1 MKTAFRF
8 DGIDL
13 ARGLAIVGMVFAH
26 LGPAG
31 FDGGVVA
38 DYTTTAFAGYPSA
51 LFAVLAGVSL
61 GLFTERG
68 SADPVR
74 TRLATLVRGVIL
86 LVAGTLLSMV
96 QSMIAIVLTTIA
108 AIYLLLFWL
117 PRCKTWVVAV
127 IIAVL
132 AAVSSVGFVLV
143 ELVPFGFELF
153 MPPYPILAWLTYG
166 AVGVLVHRFLVGDSK
181 AQAIA
186 VVPALLLA
194 AVGFVIRVN
203 NAAVLPDEPLADA
216 KAPQIDS
223 DPSVQSLLMHSFE
236 PHTGM
241 FGDLLASIT
250 FAIAVICLCCL
261 LCQVRWVNIL
271 AYPLRAVGAMA
282 LTTYVAHVFIA
293 GWFMFGGFPLD
304 VGKAYHIG
312 GNPMPYSRL
321 EPAHGSVHESTE
333 SESAAE
339 TDKLD
344 KTDKTDKPA
353 KPDEPV
359 EPDPSFQRYQKIIQ
373 EADTWQEYDELT
385 ADFWDDKSKGWVL
398 GDDEF
403 DPDELDGKI
412 TGQDNN
418 WATAAWNAVGLIA
431 FASLWKLRFRRG
443 PLEWVVAK
451 LIAKAIAD
459 KKPVA
464 LQKDATMQ

>member
-1 MKTAFRF
+1 MKAAFRF

-26 LGPAG
+26 LGPTG

-38 DYTTTAFAGYPSA
+38 DYTSTAFAGYPSA

-61 GLFTERG
+61 GLFHERG
-68 SADPVR
+68 ADDPVR

-86 LVAGTLLSMV
+86 LVAGTLMSMV
-96 QSMIAIVLTTIA
+96 QSTIAIVLSTIA
-108 AIYLLLFWL
+108 VIYLLLFWL
-117 PRCKTWVVAV
+117 PRCKTWVIAV

-143 ELVPFGFELF
+143 DLVPFGFELF
-153 MPPYPILAWLTYG
+153 MPPYPVLAWLTYG
-166 AVGVLVHRFLVGDSK
+166 AVGVLVHRFLVGNTK

-203 NAAVLPDEPLADA
+203 NAAVFPYDPLADDSE
-216 KAPQIDS
+216 PQFDKE
-223 DPSVQSLLMHSFE
+223 PLVQLLLTQSFE

-250 FAIAVICLCCL
+250 CAIAVICLCCL
-261 LCQVRWVNIL
+261 LCQVRWANIL

-293 GWFMFGGFPLD
+293 GFFMLGGIPLD
-304 VGKAYHIG
+304 AGETFDISGTGPVQ
-312 GNPMPYSRL
+312 YSRL
-321 EPAHGSVHESTE
+321 EPAEGSVHESTE

-339 TDKLD
+339 TDKP
-344 KTDKTDKPA
+344 DKPD
-353 KPDEPV
+353 K
-359 EPDPSFQRYQKIIQ
+359 PDPSFQRYQEIIQ

-385 ADFWDDKSKGWVL
+385 AEFWDGKSNGWVL

-403 DPDELDGKI
+403 DPDELDVKDA
-412 TGQDNN
+412 GQINN
-418 WATAAWNAVGLIA
+418 WATAAWNALGLIV
-431 FASLWKLRFRRG
+431 FAAVWKVFFRRG
-443 PLEWVVAK
+443 PLEWVVAR
-451 LIAKAIAD
+451 LINKAVLR
-459 KKPVA
+459 KEVG
-464 LQKDATMQ
+464 MQ

>member
-1 MKTAFRF
+1 MKAAFRF

-26 LGPAG
+26 LGPTG
-31 FDGGVVA
+31 FDGGVIA

-61 GLFTERG
+61 GLFHERG
-68 SADPVR
+68 ADDPVR

-86 LVAGTLLSMV
+86 LVAGTLMSMV
-96 QSMIAIVLTTIA
+96 QSTIAIVLSTIA
-108 AIYLLLFWL
+108 VIYLLLFWL
-117 PRCKTWVVAV
+117 PRCKTWVIAV

-143 ELVPFGFELF
+143 DLVPFGFELF
-153 MPPYPILAWLTYG
+153 MPPYPVLAWLTYG
-166 AVGVLVHRFLVGDSK
+166 AVGVLVHRFLVGNTK

-203 NAAVLPDEPLADA
+203 NAAVFPYDPLADYTE
-216 KAPQIDS
+216 PQFDKE
-223 DPSVQSLLMHSFE
+223 PLVQLLLTQSFE

-250 FAIAVICLCCL
+250 CAIAVICLCCL
-261 LCQVRWVNIL
+261 LCQVRWANIL

-293 GWFMFGGFPLD
+293 GFFMLGGIPLD
-304 VGKAYHIG
+304 VGKTYTMG
-312 GNPMPYSRL
+312 GTGPTQYSRL
-321 EPAHGSVHESTE
+321 EPAEGSVHESTE

-339 TDKLD
+339 TDK
-344 KTDKTDKPA
+344 
-353 KPDEPV
+353 PDEPAL
-359 EPDPSFQRYQKIIQ
+359 PDPSFQRYQEIIQ

-385 ADFWDDKSKGWVL
+385 AEFWDDKSKGWIL

-403 DPDELDGKI
+403 DPGELDAKSAGHRN
-412 TGQDNN
+412 D
-418 WATAAWNAVGLIA
+418 WATAAWNALGLIVFAAVWKA
-431 FASLWKLRFRRG
+431 FFRRG

-451 LIAKAIAD
+451 LINRAVLRKE
-459 KKPVA
+459 PS
-464 LQKDATMQ
+464 MQ

>member
-1 MKTAFRF
+1 MKAAFRF

-26 LGPAG
+26 LGPTG

-38 DYTTTAFAGYPSA
+38 DYTSTAFAGYPSA

-61 GLFTERG
+61 GLFHERG
-68 SADPVR
+68 ADDPVR

-86 LVAGTLLSMV
+86 LVAGTLMSMV
-96 QSMIAIVLTTIA
+96 QSTIAIVLSTIA
-108 AIYLLLFWL
+108 VIYLLLFWL
-117 PRCKTWVVAV
+117 PRCKTWVIAV

-143 ELVPFGFELF
+143 DLVPFGFELF
-153 MPPYPILAWLTYG
+153 MPPYPVLAWLTYG
-166 AVGVLVHRFLVGDSK
+166 AVGVLVHRFLVGNTK

-203 NAAVLPDEPLADA
+203 NAAVFPYDPLADYTE
-216 KAPQIDS
+216 PQFDKE
-223 DPSVQSLLMHSFE
+223 PLVQLLLTQSFE

-250 FAIAVICLCCL
+250 CAIAVICLCCL
-261 LCQVRWVNIL
+261 LCQVRWANIL

-293 GWFMFGGFPLD
+293 GFFMLGGIPLD
-304 VGKAYHIG
+304 AGETFDISGTGPVQ
-312 GNPMPYSRL
+312 YSRV
-321 EPAHGSVHESTE
+321 EPAEGSVHESTE

-339 TDKLD
+339 TDK
-344 KTDKTDKPA
+344 
-353 KPDEPV
+353 
-359 EPDPSFQRYQKIIQ
+359 PDPSFQRYQEIIQ

-385 ADFWDDKSKGWVL
+385 AEFWDGKSNGWVL

-403 DPDELDGKI
+403 DPDELDVKDA
-412 TGQDNN
+412 GQINN
-418 WATAAWNAVGLIA
+418 WATAAWNALGLIV
-431 FASLWKLRFRRG
+431 FAAVWKVFFRRG
-443 PLEWVVAK
+443 PLEWVVAR
-451 LIAKAIAD
+451 LINKAVLR
-459 KKPVA
+459 KEVS
-464 LQKDATMQ
+464 MQ

>member
-1 MKTAFRF
+1 MKAAFRF

-26 LGPAG
+26 LGPTG

-38 DYTTTAFAGYPSA
+38 DYTSTAFAGYPSA

-61 GLFTERG
+61 GLFHERG
-68 SADPVR
+68 ADDPVR

-86 LVAGTLLSMV
+86 LVAGTLMSMV
-96 QSMIAIVLTTIA
+96 QSTIAIVLSTIA
-108 AIYLLLFWL
+108 VIYLLLFWL
-117 PRCKTWVVAV
+117 PRCKTWVISVV
-127 IIAVL
+127 IAVL

-143 ELVPFGFELF
+143 DLVPFGFELF
-153 MPPYPILAWLTYG
+153 MPPYPVLAWLTYG
-166 AVGVLVHRFLVGDSK
+166 AVGVLVHRFLVGNTK

-203 NAAVLPDEPLADA
+203 NAAVFPYDPLADYTE
-216 KAPQIDS
+216 PQFDKE
-223 DPSVQSLLMHSFE
+223 PLVQLLLTQSFE
-236 PHTGM
+236 PHTGL

-250 FAIAVICLCCL
+250 CAIAVICLCCL
-261 LCQVRWVNIL
+261 LCQVRWANIL

-293 GWFMFGGFPLD
+293 GFFMLGGIPLD
-304 VGKAYHIG
+304 AGETFDISGTGPVQ
-312 GNPMPYSRL
+312 YSRV
-321 EPAHGSVHESTE
+321 EPAEGSVHESTE
-333 SESAAE
+333 SESVAE
-339 TDKLD
+339 TD
-344 KTDKTDKPA
+344 

-385 ADFWDDKSKGWVL
+385 AEFWDGKSKGWVL

-403 DPDELDGKI
+403 DPDELDVKDA
-412 TGQDNN
+412 GQINN
-418 WATAAWNAVGLIA
+418 WATAAWNALGLIVFAAVWKA
-431 FASLWKLRFRRG
+431 FFRRG
-443 PLEWVVAK
+443 PLEWVVAR
-451 LIAKAIAD
+451 LINKAVLRKEAS
-459 KKPVA
+459 
-464 LQKDATMQ
+464 MQ

>member
-1 MKTAFRF
+1 MKAAFRF

-26 LGPAG
+26 LGPTG

-61 GLFTERG
+61 GLFHERG
-68 SADPVR
+68 ADDPVR

-86 LVAGTLLSMV
+86 LVAGTLMSMV
-96 QSMIAIVLTTIA
+96 QSTIAIVLSTIA
-108 AIYLLLFWL
+108 VIYLLLFWL
-117 PRCKTWVVAV
+117 PRCKTWVIAV

-186 VVPALLLA
+186 LVSAVVLA

-261 LCQVRWVNIL
+261 LCQVRWANIL

-293 GWFMFGGFPLD
+293 GFFMLGGIPLD
-304 VGKAYHIG
+304 AGETFDISGTGPVQ
-312 GNPMPYSRL
+312 YSRV
-321 EPAHGSVHESTE
+321 EPAEGSVHESTE

-339 TDKLD
+339 TD
-344 KTDKTDKPA
+344 

-412 TGQDNN
+412 AGQTNN
-418 WATAAWNAVGLIA
+418 WAIAGWNAVGLIA

-451 LIAKAIAD
+451 LIAKATAD

-464 LQKDATMQ
+464 LQKNATMQ

>member
-1 MKTAFRF
+1 MKAAFRF

-26 LGPAG
+26 LGPTG

-38 DYTTTAFAGYPSA
+38 DYTSTAFAGYPSA

-61 GLFTERG
+61 GLFHERG
-68 SADPVR
+68 ADDPVR

-86 LVAGTLLSMV
+86 LVAGTLMSMV
-96 QSMIAIVLTTIA
+96 QSTIAIVLSTIA
-108 AIYLLLFWL
+108 VIYLLLFWL
-117 PRCKTWVVAV
+117 PRCKTWVIAV

-143 ELVPFGFELF
+143 DLVPFGFELF
-153 MPPYPILAWLTYG
+153 MPPYPVLAWLTYG
-166 AVGVLVHRFLVGDSK
+166 AVGVLVHRFLVGNTK

-203 NAAVLPDEPLADA
+203 NAAVFPYDPLADYTE
-216 KAPQIDS
+216 PQFDKE
-223 DPSVQSLLMHSFE
+223 PLVQLLLTQSFE
-236 PHTGM
+236 SHTGM

-250 FAIAVICLCCL
+250 CAIAVICLCCL
-261 LCQVRWVNIL
+261 FCQVRWANIL

-293 GWFMFGGFPLD
+293 GFFMLGGIPLD
-304 VGKAYHIG
+304 AGETFDISGTGPVQ
-312 GNPMPYSRL
+312 YSRV
-321 EPAHGSVHESTE
+321 EPAEGSVHESTE

-339 TDKLD
+339 TDKPE
-344 KTDKTDKPA
+344 K
-353 KPDEPV
+353 PV

-385 ADFWDDKSKGWVL
+385 AEFWDGKTKGWVL

-403 DPDELDGKI
+403 DPDELDVKDA
-412 TGQDNN
+412 GQINN
-418 WATAAWNAVGLIA
+418 WATAAWNALGLIV
-431 FASLWKLRFRRG
+431 FAAVWKVFFRRG
-443 PLEWVVAK
+443 PLEWVVAQ
-451 LIAKAIAD
+451 LINKAVLR
-459 KKPVA
+459 KEVG
-464 LQKDATMQ
+464 MQ

>member
-1 MKTAFRF
+1 MKAAFRF

-26 LGPAG
+26 LGPTG

-38 DYTTTAFAGYPSA
+38 DYTSTAFAGYPSA

-61 GLFTERG
+61 GLFHERG
-68 SADPVR
+68 ADDPVR

-86 LVAGTLLSMV
+86 LVAGTLMSMV
-96 QSMIAIVLTTIA
+96 QSTIAIVLSTIA
-108 AIYLLLFWL
+108 VIYLLLFWL
-117 PRCKTWVVAV
+117 PRCKTWVIAV

-143 ELVPFGFELF
+143 DLVPFGFELF
-153 MPPYPILAWLTYG
+153 MPPYPVLAWLTYG
-166 AVGVLVHRFLVGDSK
+166 AVGVLVHRFLVGNTK
-181 AQAIA
+181 AQVIA
-186 VVPALLLA
+186 LVPAVLLA

-203 NAAVLPDEPLADA
+203 NAAVFPYDPLADYTE
-216 KAPQIDS
+216 PQFDKE
-223 DPSVQSLLMHSFE
+223 PLVQLLLTQSFE

-250 FAIAVICLCCL
+250 CAIAVICLCCL
-261 LCQVRWVNIL
+261 FCQVRWANIL

-293 GWFMFGGFPLD
+293 GFFMLGGIPLD
-304 VGKAYHIG
+304 AGETFDISGTGPVQ
-312 GNPMPYSRL
+312 YSRV
-321 EPAHGSVHESTE
+321 EPAEGSVHESTE

-339 TDKLD
+339 AD
-344 KTDKTDKPA
+344 

-385 ADFWDDKSKGWVL
+385 AEFWDGKSNGWVL

-403 DPDELDGKI
+403 DPDELDVKDA
-412 TGQDNN
+412 GQIHN
-418 WATAAWNAVGLIA
+418 WATAAWNALGLIVFAAVWKA
-431 FASLWKLRFRRG
+431 FFRRG
-443 PLEWVVAK
+443 PLEWVVAR
-451 LIAKAIAD
+451 LINKAVLR
-459 KKPVA
+459 KEVS
-464 LQKDATMQ
+464 MQ

>member
-1 MKTAFRF
+1 MKAAFRF

-26 LGPAG
+26 LGPTG

-38 DYTTTAFAGYPSA
+38 DYTSTAFAGYPSA

-61 GLFTERG
+61 GLFHERG
-68 SADPVR
+68 ADDPVR

-86 LVAGTLLSMV
+86 LVAGTLMSMV
-96 QSMIAIVLTTIA
+96 QSTIAIVLSTIA
-108 AIYLLLFWL
+108 VIYLLLFWL
-117 PRCKTWVVAV
+117 PRCKTWVIAV

-143 ELVPFGFELF
+143 DLVPFGFELF
-153 MPPYPILAWLTYG
+153 MPPYPVLAWLTYG
-166 AVGVLVHRFLVGDSK
+166 AVGVLVHRFLVGNTK

-203 NAAVLPDEPLADA
+203 NAAVFPYDPLADDSE
-216 KAPQIDS
+216 PQFDKE
-223 DPSVQSLLMHSFE
+223 PLVQLLLTQSFE

-250 FAIAVICLCCL
+250 CAIAVICLCCL
-261 LCQVRWVNIL
+261 LCQVRWANIL

-293 GWFMFGGFPLD
+293 GFFMLGGIPLD
-304 VGKAYHIG
+304 AGETFDISGTGPVQ
-312 GNPMPYSRL
+312 YSRL
-321 EPAHGSVHESTE
+321 EPAEGSVHESTE

-339 TDKLD
+339 TDKP
-344 KTDKTDKPA
+344 DKPD
-353 KPDEPV
+353 K
-359 EPDPSFQRYQKIIQ
+359 PDPSFQRYQEIIQ

-385 ADFWDDKSKGWVL
+385 AEFWDGKSNGWVL

-403 DPDELDGKI
+403 DPDELDVKDA
-412 TGQDNN
+412 GQINN
-418 WATAAWNAVGLIA
+418 WATAAWNALGLIV
-431 FASLWKLRFRRG
+431 FAAVWKVFFRRG
-443 PLEWVVAK
+443 PLEWVVAR
-451 LIAKAIAD
+451 LINKAVLR
-459 KKPVA
+459 KEVS
-464 LQKDATMQ
+464 MQ

>member
-1 MKTAFRF
+1 MKAAFRF

-26 LGPAG
+26 LGPTG

-38 DYTTTAFAGYPSA
+38 DYTSTAFAGYPSA

-61 GLFTERG
+61 GLFHERG
-68 SADPVR
+68 ADDPVR

-86 LVAGTLLSMV
+86 LVAGTLMSMV
-96 QSMIAIVLTTIA
+96 QSTIAIVLSTIA
-108 AIYLLLFWL
+108 VIYLLLFWL
-117 PRCKTWVVAV
+117 PRCKTWVISVV
-127 IIAVL
+127 IAVL
-132 AAVSSVGFVLV
+132 ATVSSVGFVLV
-143 ELVPFGFELF
+143 DLVPFGFELF
-153 MPPYPILAWLTYG
+153 MPPYPVLAWLTYG
-166 AVGVLVHRFLVGDSK
+166 AVGVLVHRFLVGNTK

-203 NAAVLPDEPLADA
+203 NAAVFPYDPLADYTE
-216 KAPQIDS
+216 PQFDKE
-223 DPSVQSLLMHSFE
+223 PLVQLLLTQSFE
-236 PHTGM
+236 PHTGL

-250 FAIAVICLCCL
+250 CAIAVICLCCL
-261 LCQVRWVNIL
+261 LCQVRWANIL

-293 GWFMFGGFPLD
+293 GFFMLGGIPLD
-304 VGKAYHIG
+304 AGKTFDISG
-312 GNPMPYSRL
+312 TGPVQYSRV
-321 EPAHGSVHESTE
+321 EPAEGSMHESTE

-339 TDKLD
+339 TD
-344 KTDKTDKPA
+344 

-385 ADFWDDKSKGWVL
+385 AEFWDGKSKGWVL

-403 DPDELDGKI
+403 DPDELDVKDA
-412 TGQDNN
+412 GQINN
-418 WATAAWNAVGLIA
+418 WATAAWNALGLIVFAAVWKA
-431 FASLWKLRFRRG
+431 FFRRG
-443 PLEWVVAK
+443 PLEWVVAR
-451 LIAKAIAD
+451 LINKAVLRKEAS
-459 KKPVA
+459 
-464 LQKDATMQ
+464 MQ

>member
-1 MKTAFRF
+1 MKAAFRF

-26 LGPAG
+26 LGPTG
-31 FDGGVVA
+31 FDGGVIA

-61 GLFTERG
+61 GLFHERG
-68 SADPVR
+68 ADDPVR

-86 LVAGTLLSMV
+86 LVAGTLMSMV
-96 QSMIAIVLTTIA
+96 QSTIAIVLSTIA
-108 AIYLLLFWL
+108 VIYLLLFWL
-117 PRCKTWVVAV
+117 PRCKTWVIAV

-143 ELVPFGFELF
+143 DLVPFGFELF
-153 MPPYPILAWLTYG
+153 MPPYPVLAWLTYG
-166 AVGVLVHRFLVGDSK
+166 AVGVLVHRFLVGNTK

-203 NAAVLPDEPLADA
+203 NAAVFPYDPLADDTEPQFDS
-216 KAPQIDS
+216 APL
-223 DPSVQSLLMHSFE
+223 VQLLLTQSFE

-250 FAIAVICLCCL
+250 CAIAVICLCCL
-261 LCQVRWVNIL
+261 LCQVRWANIL

-312 GNPMPYSRL
+312 GTGPVPYSRL
-321 EPAHGSVHESTE
+321 EPAHGSVHESVE

-339 TDKLD
+339 
-344 KTDKTDKPA
+344 TDKPA

-412 TGQDNN
+412 AGQDNN
-418 WATAAWNAVGLIA
+418 WATAAWNALGLIVFAAVWKA
-431 FASLWKLRFRRG
+431 FFRRG

-451 LIAKAIAD
+451 LINRAVLRKE
-459 KKPVA
+459 PS
-464 LQKDATMQ
+464 MQ

>member
-1 MKTAFRF
+1 MKAAFRF

-26 LGPAG
+26 LGPTG

-38 DYTTTAFAGYPSA
+38 DYTSTAFAGYPSA

-61 GLFTERG
+61 GLFHERG
-68 SADPVR
+68 ADDPVR

-86 LVAGTLLSMV
+86 LVAGTLMSMV
-96 QSMIAIVLTTIA
+96 QSTIAIVLSTIA
-108 AIYLLLFWL
+108 VIYLLLFWL
-117 PRCKTWVVAV
+117 PRCKTWVIAV

-143 ELVPFGFELF
+143 GLVPFGFELF
-153 MPPYPILAWLTYG
+153 MPPYPVLAWLTYG
-166 AVGVLVHRFLVGDSK
+166 AVGVLVHRFLVGNTK

-203 NAAVLPDEPLADA
+203 NAAVFPYDPLADYTE
-216 KAPQIDS
+216 PQFDKE
-223 DPSVQSLLMHSFE
+223 PLVQLLLTQSFE

-250 FAIAVICLCCL
+250 CAIAVICLCCL
-261 LCQVRWVNIL
+261 FCQVRWANIL

-293 GWFMFGGFPLD
+293 GFFMLGGIPLD
-304 VGKAYHIG
+304 AGETFEISGTGPVQ
-312 GNPMPYSRL
+312 YSRV
-321 EPAHGSVHESTE
+321 EPAEGSVHESTE

-339 TDKLD
+339 TD
-344 KTDKTDKPA
+344 

-385 ADFWDDKSKGWVL
+385 AEFWDGKTKGWVL

-403 DPDELDGKI
+403 DPDELDMKDA
-412 TGQDNN
+412 GQINN
-418 WATAAWNAVGLIA
+418 WATAAWNALGLIVFAAVWKA
-431 FASLWKLRFRRG
+431 FFRRG
-443 PLEWVVAK
+443 PLEWVVAR
-451 LIAKAIAD
+451 LINKAVLR
-459 KKPVA
+459 KEVS
-464 LQKDATMQ
+464 MQ

>member
-1 MKTAFRF
+1 MKAAFRF

-26 LGPAG
+26 LGPTG
-31 FDGGVVA
+31 FDGGIVA
-38 DYTTTAFAGYPSA
+38 DYTSTAFAGYPSA

-61 GLFTERG
+61 GLFHERG
-68 SADPVR
+68 ADDPVR

-86 LVAGTLLSMV
+86 LVAGTLMSMV
-96 QSMIAIVLTTIA
+96 QSTIAIVLSTIA
-108 AIYLLLFWL
+108 VIYLLLFWL
-117 PRCKTWVVAV
+117 PRCKTWVISV
-127 IIAVL
+127 IITVL

-143 ELVPFGFELF
+143 DLVPFGFELF
-153 MPPYPILAWLTYG
+153 MPPYPVLAWLTYG
-166 AVGVLVHRFLVGDSK
+166 AVGVLVHRFLVGNTK

-203 NAAVLPDEPLADA
+203 NAAVFPYDPLADYTE
-216 KAPQIDS
+216 PQFDKE
-223 DPSVQSLLMHSFE
+223 PLVQLLLTQSFE

-250 FAIAVICLCCL
+250 CAIAVICLCCL
-261 LCQVRWVNIL
+261 LCQVRWANIL

-293 GWFMFGGFPLD
+293 GFFMLGGIPLD
-304 VGKAYHIG
+304 AGETFDISGTGPVQ
-312 GNPMPYSRL
+312 YSRV
-321 EPAHGSVHESTE
+321 EPAEGSVHESTE

-339 TDKLD
+339 TDKPE
-344 KTDKTDKPA
+344 K
-353 KPDEPV
+353 PV

-385 ADFWDDKSKGWVL
+385 AEFWDGKSNGWVL

-403 DPDELDGKI
+403 DPDELDVKDA
-412 TGQDNN
+412 GQINN
-418 WATAAWNAVGLIA
+418 WATAAWNALGLIV
-431 FASLWKLRFRRG
+431 FAAVWKVFFRRG
-443 PLEWVVAK
+443 PLEWVVAR
-451 LIAKAIAD
+451 LINKAVLR
-459 KKPVA
+459 KEVS
-464 LQKDATMQ
+464 MQ

>member
-1 MKTAFRF
+1 MKAAFRF

-26 LGPAG
+26 LGPTG

-61 GLFTERG
+61 GLFHERG
-68 SADPVR
+68 ADDPVR

-86 LVAGTLLSMV
+86 LVAGTLMSMV
-96 QSMIAIVLTTIA
+96 QSTIAIVLSTIA
-108 AIYLLLFWL
+108 VIYLLLFWL
-117 PRCKTWVVAV
+117 PRCKTWVIAV

-143 ELVPFGFELF
+143 DLVPFGFELF
-153 MPPYPILAWLTYG
+153 MPPYPVLAWLTYG
-166 AVGVLVHRFLVGDSK
+166 AVGVLVHRFLVGNTK

-203 NAAVLPDEPLADA
+203 NAAVFPYDPLADYTE
-216 KAPQIDS
+216 PQFDKE
-223 DPSVQSLLMHSFE
+223 PLVQLLLTQSFE

-250 FAIAVICLCCL
+250 CAIAVICLCCL
-261 LCQVRWVNIL
+261 LCQVRWANIL

-293 GWFMFGGFPLD
+293 GFFMLGGIPLD
-304 VGKAYHIG
+304 AGETFDISGTGPVQ
-312 GNPMPYSRL
+312 YSRV
-321 EPAHGSVHESTE
+321 EPAEGSVHESTE

-339 TDKLD
+339 
-344 KTDKTDKPA
+344 TDKPA

-359 EPDPSFQRYQKIIQ
+359 EPDPSFQRYQEIIQ

-385 ADFWDDKSKGWVL
+385 AEFWDDKSKGWVL

-403 DPDELDGKI
+403 DLDELDGKI
-412 TGQDNN
+412 AVQTNN
-418 WATAAWNAVGLIA
+418 WAIAAWNAVGLIA

-451 LIAKAIAD
+451 LIAKAAAD
-459 KKPVA
+459 KNPVA

>member
-1 MKTAFRF
+1 MKAAFRF

-26 LGPAG
+26 LGPTG

-38 DYTTTAFAGYPSA
+38 DYTSTAFAGYPSA

-61 GLFTERG
+61 GLFHERG
-68 SADPVR
+68 ADDPVR
-74 TRLATLVRGVIL
+74 TRLATLVRGAIL
-86 LVAGTLLSMV
+86 LVAGTLMSMV
-96 QSMIAIVLTTIA
+96 QSTIAIVLSTIA
-108 AIYLLLFWL
+108 VIYLLLFWL
-117 PRCKTWVVAV
+117 PRCKTWVIAV

-143 ELVPFGFELF
+143 DLVPFGFELF
-153 MPPYPILAWLTYG
+153 MPPYPVLAWLTYG
-166 AVGVLVHRFLVGDSK
+166 AVGVLVHRFLVGNTK

-203 NAAVLPDEPLADA
+203 NAAVFPYDPLADYTE
-216 KAPQIDS
+216 PQFDKE
-223 DPSVQSLLMHSFE
+223 PLVQLLLTQSFE

-250 FAIAVICLCCL
+250 CAIAVICLCCL
-261 LCQVRWVNIL
+261 LCQVRWANIL

-293 GWFMFGGFPLD
+293 GFFMLGGIPLD
-304 VGKAYHIG
+304 AGETFDISGTGPVQ
-312 GNPMPYSRL
+312 YSRV
-321 EPAHGSVHESTE
+321 EPAEGSVHESTE

-339 TDKLD
+339 TDKPDNPD
-344 KTDKTDKPA
+344 K
-353 KPDEPV
+353 
-359 EPDPSFQRYQKIIQ
+359 PDPSFQRYQEIIQ

-385 ADFWDDKSKGWVL
+385 AEFWDGKSNGWVL

-403 DPDELDGKI
+403 DPDELDVKDA
-412 TGQDNN
+412 GQINN
-418 WATAAWNAVGLIA
+418 WATAAWNALGLIV
-431 FASLWKLRFRRG
+431 FAAVWKVFFRRG
-443 PLEWVVAK
+443 PLEWVVAR
-451 LIAKAIAD
+451 LINKAVLR
-459 KKPVA
+459 KEVS
-464 LQKDATMQ
+464 MQ

>member
-1 MKTAFRF
+1 MKAAFRF

-26 LGPAG
+26 LGPTG
-31 FDGGVVA
+31 FDGGIVA
-38 DYTTTAFAGYPSA
+38 DYTSTAFAGYPSA

-61 GLFTERG
+61 GLFHERG
-68 SADPVR
+68 ADDPVR

-86 LVAGTLLSMV
+86 LVAGTLMSMV
-96 QSMIAIVLTTIA
+96 QSTIAIVLSTIA
-108 AIYLLLFWL
+108 VIYLLLFWL
-117 PRCKTWVVAV
+117 PRCKTWVIAV
-127 IIAVL
+127 IITVL

-143 ELVPFGFELF
+143 DLVPFGFELF
-153 MPPYPILAWLTYG
+153 MPPYPVLAWLTYG
-166 AVGVLVHRFLVGDSK
+166 AVGVLVHRFLVGNTK

-203 NAAVLPDEPLADA
+203 NAAVFPYDPLADYTE
-216 KAPQIDS
+216 PQFDKE
-223 DPSVQSLLMHSFE
+223 PLVQLLLTQSFE

-250 FAIAVICLCCL
+250 CAIAVICLCCL
-261 LCQVRWVNIL
+261 LCQVRWANIL

-293 GWFMFGGFPLD
+293 GFFMLGGIPLD
-304 VGKAYHIG
+304 AGETFDISGTGPVQ
-312 GNPMPYSRL
+312 YSRV
-321 EPAHGSVHESTE
+321 EPAEGSVHESTE

-339 TDKLD
+339 TDKPE
-344 KTDKTDKPA
+344 K
-353 KPDEPV
+353 PV

-385 ADFWDDKSKGWVL
+385 AEFWDGKSNGWVL

-403 DPDELDGKI
+403 DPDELDVKDA
-412 TGQDNN
+412 GQINN
-418 WATAAWNAVGLIA
+418 WATAAWNALGLIV
-431 FASLWKLRFRRG
+431 FAAVWKVFFRRG
-443 PLEWVVAK
+443 PLEWVVAR
-451 LIAKAIAD
+451 LINKAVLR
-459 KKPVA
+459 KEVS
-464 LQKDATMQ
+464 MQ

>member
-1 MKTAFRF
+1 MKAAFRF

-26 LGPAG
+26 LGPTG

-38 DYTTTAFAGYPSA
+38 DYTSTAFAGYPSA

-61 GLFTERG
+61 GLFHERG
-68 SADPVR
+68 ADDPVR

-86 LVAGTLLSMV
+86 LVAGTLMSMV
-96 QSMIAIVLTTIA
+96 QSTIAIVLSTIA
-108 AIYLLLFWL
+108 VIYLLLFWL
-117 PRCKTWVVAV
+117 PRCKTWVIAV

-143 ELVPFGFELF
+143 DLVPFGFELF
-153 MPPYPILAWLTYG
+153 MPPYPVLAWLTYG
-166 AVGVLVHRFLVGDSK
+166 AVGVLVHRFLVGNTK
-181 AQAIA
+181 AQVIA
-186 VVPALLLA
+186 LVPAVLLA

-203 NAAVLPDEPLADA
+203 NAAVFPYDPLADYTE
-216 KAPQIDS
+216 PQFDKE
-223 DPSVQSLLMHSFE
+223 PLVQLLLTQSFE

-250 FAIAVICLCCL
+250 CAIAVICLCCL
-261 LCQVRWVNIL
+261 LCQVRWANIL

-293 GWFMFGGFPLD
+293 GFFMLGGIPLD
-304 VGKAYHIG
+304 AGETFDISGTGPVQ
-312 GNPMPYSRL
+312 YSRV
-321 EPAHGSVHESTE
+321 EPAEGSVHESTE

-339 TDKLD
+339 TDKPE
-344 KTDKTDKPA
+344 KPDKPA
-353 KPDEPV
+353 KPD

-385 ADFWDDKSKGWVL
+385 AEFWDGKTKGWVL

-403 DPDELDGKI
+403 DPDELDVKDA
-412 TGQDNN
+412 GQINN
-418 WATAAWNAVGLIA
+418 WATAAWNALGLIA
-431 FASLWKLRFRRG
+431 FAAVWKVFFRRG
-443 PLEWVVAK
+443 PLEWVVAQ
-451 LIAKAIAD
+451 LINKAVLR
-459 KKPVA
+459 KEVG
-464 LQKDATMQ
+464 MQ

>member
-1 MKTAFRF
+1 MKAAFRF

-26 LGPAG
+26 LGPTG

-38 DYTTTAFAGYPSA
+38 DYTSTAFAGYPSA

-61 GLFTERG
+61 GLFHERG
-68 SADPVR
+68 ADDPVR

-86 LVAGTLLSMV
+86 LVAGTLMSMV
-96 QSMIAIVLTTIA
+96 QSTIAIVLSTIA
-108 AIYLLLFWL
+108 VIYLLLFWL
-117 PRCKTWVVAV
+117 PRCKTWVIAV

-143 ELVPFGFELF
+143 DLVPFGFELF
-153 MPPYPILAWLTYG
+153 MPPYPVLAWLTYG
-166 AVGVLVHRFLVGDSK
+166 AVGVLVHRFLVGNTK

-203 NAAVLPDEPLADA
+203 NAAVFPYDPLADYTE
-216 KAPQIDS
+216 PQFDKE
-223 DPSVQSLLMHSFE
+223 PLVQLLLTQSFE

-250 FAIAVICLCCL
+250 CAIAVICLCCL
-261 LCQVRWVNIL
+261 LCQVRWANIL

-293 GWFMFGGFPLD
+293 GFFMLGGIPLD
-304 VGKAYHIG
+304 AGETFDISGTGPVQ
-312 GNPMPYSRL
+312 YSRV
-321 EPAHGSVHESTE
+321 EPAEGSVHESTE

-339 TDKLD
+339 TDKPE
-344 KTDKTDKPA
+344 K
-353 KPDEPV
+353 PV

-385 ADFWDDKSKGWVL
+385 AEFWDGKSNGWVL

-403 DPDELDGKI
+403 DPDELDVKDA
-412 TGQDNN
+412 GQIHN
-418 WATAAWNAVGLIA
+418 WATAAWNALGLIV
-431 FASLWKLRFRRG
+431 FAAVWKVFFRRG
-443 PLEWVVAK
+443 PLEWVVAR
-451 LIAKAIAD
+451 LINKAVLR
-459 KKPVA
+459 KEVS
-464 LQKDATMQ
+464 MQ

>member
-1 MKTAFRF
+1 MKAAFRF

-26 LGPAG
+26 LGPTG

-38 DYTTTAFAGYPSA
+38 DYTSTAFAGYPSA

-61 GLFTERG
+61 GLFHERG
-68 SADPVR
+68 ADDPVR

-86 LVAGTLLSMV
+86 LVAGTLMSMV
-96 QSMIAIVLTTIA
+96 QSTIAIVLSTIA
-108 AIYLLLFWL
+108 VIYLLLFWL
-117 PRCKTWVVAV
+117 PRCKTWVLAV

-143 ELVPFGFELF
+143 DLVPFGFELF
-153 MPPYPILAWLTYG
+153 MPPYPVLAWLTYG
-166 AVGVLVHRFLVGDSK
+166 AVGVLVHRFLVGNTK

-203 NAAVLPDEPLADA
+203 NAAVFPYDPLADDSE
-216 KAPQIDS
+216 PQFDKE
-223 DPSVQSLLMHSFE
+223 PLVQLLLTQSFE

-250 FAIAVICLCCL
+250 CAIAVICLCCL
-261 LCQVRWVNIL
+261 LCQVRWANIL

-293 GWFMFGGFPLD
+293 GFFMLGGIPLD
-304 VGKAYHIG
+304 AGETFGISGTGPVQ
-312 GNPMPYSRL
+312 YSRV
-321 EPAHGSVHESTE
+321 EPAEGSVHESTE
-333 SESAAE
+333 SESVAE
-339 TDKLD
+339 TD
-344 KTDKTDKPA
+344 

-385 ADFWDDKSKGWVL
+385 AEFWDGKSKGWVL

-403 DPDELDGKI
+403 DPDELDVKDA
-412 TGQDNN
+412 GQINN
-418 WATAAWNAVGLIA
+418 WATAAWNALGLIVFAAVWKA
-431 FASLWKLRFRRG
+431 FFRRG
-443 PLEWVVAK
+443 PLEWVVAR
-451 LIAKAIAD
+451 LINKAVLR
-459 KKPVA
+459 KEVS
-464 LQKDATMQ
+464 MQ

>member
-1 MKTAFRF
+1 MKTGFRF
-8 DGIDL
+8 DGVDL

-26 LGPAG
+26 LGPTG

-86 LVAGTLLSMV
+86 LVAGTLMSMV
-96 QSMIAIVLTTIA
+96 QSTIAIVLTTVA

-143 ELVPFGFELF
+143 EFVPFGFELF
-153 MPPYPILAWLTYG
+153 MPPYPVLAWLTYG
-166 AVGVLVHRFLVGDSK
+166 AVGVLVHRFLVGNLK
-181 AQAIA
+181 VQAIA
-186 VVPALLLA
+186 LVPAVVLA

-261 LCQVRWVNIL
+261 LCQVRWANIL

-282 LTTYVAHVFIA
+282 LTTYVAHVFVA

-304 VGKAYHIG
+304 VAKAINMG
-312 GNPMPYSRL
+312 GTGPVQYSRL
-321 EPAHGSVHESTE
+321 EPAHGSVHESAE

-339 TDKLD
+339 TDK
-344 KTDKTDKPA
+344 TA

-359 EPDPSFQRYQKIIQ
+359 EPDPSFQRYQEIIQ

-412 TGQDNN
+412 AGQHNN
-418 WATAAWNAVGLIA
+418 WATAAWNALGLIA
-431 FASLWKLRFRRG
+431 FAAVWKAFFRRG

-451 LIAKAIAD
+451 LINKAVLRD
-459 KKPVA
+459 EPK
-464 LQKDATMQ
+464 MQ

>member
-1 MKTAFRF
+1 
-8 DGIDL
+8 
-13 ARGLAIVGMVFAH
+13 MVFAH
-26 LGPAG
+26 LGPTG

-38 DYTTTAFAGYPSA
+38 DYTSTAFAGYPSA

-61 GLFTERG
+61 GLFHERG
-68 SADPVR
+68 ADDPVR

-86 LVAGTLLSMV
+86 LVAGTLMSMV
-96 QSMIAIVLTTIA
+96 QSTIAIVLSTIA
-108 AIYLLLFWL
+108 VIYLLLFWL
-117 PRCKTWVVAV
+117 PRCKTWVIAV

-143 ELVPFGFELF
+143 DLVPFGFELF
-153 MPPYPILAWLTYG
+153 MPPYPVLAWLTYG
-166 AVGVLVHRFLVGDSK
+166 AVGVLVHRFLVGNTK

-203 NAAVLPDEPLADA
+203 NAAVFPYDPLADYTE
-216 KAPQIDS
+216 PQFDKE
-223 DPSVQSLLMHSFE
+223 PLVQLLLTQSFE

-250 FAIAVICLCCL
+250 CAIAVICLCCL
-261 LCQVRWVNIL
+261 LCQVRWANIL

-293 GWFMFGGFPLD
+293 GFFMLGGIPLD
-304 VGKAYHIG
+304 AGETFDISGTGPVQ
-312 GNPMPYSRL
+312 YSRV
-321 EPAHGSVHESTE
+321 EPAEGSVHESTE

-339 TDKLD
+339 TD
-344 KTDKTDKPA
+344 

-385 ADFWDDKSKGWVL
+385 AEFWDGKSNGWVL

-403 DPDELDGKI
+403 DPDELDVEDA
-412 TGQDNN
+412 GQINN
-418 WATAAWNAVGLIA
+418 WATAAWNALGLIV
-431 FASLWKLRFRRG
+431 FAAVWKVFFRRG
-443 PLEWVVAK
+443 PLEWVVAR
-451 LIAKAIAD
+451 LINKAVLR
-459 KKPVA
+459 KEVS
-464 LQKDATMQ
+464 MQ

>member
-1 MKTAFRF
+1 MKAAFRF

-26 LGPAG
+26 LGPTG

-38 DYTTTAFAGYPSA
+38 DYTSTAFAGYPSA

-61 GLFTERG
+61 GLFHERG
-68 SADPVR
+68 ADDPVR

-86 LVAGTLLSMV
+86 LVAGTLMSMV
-96 QSMIAIVLTTIA
+96 QSTIAIVLSTIA
-108 AIYLLLFWL
+108 VIYLLLFWL
-117 PRCKTWVVAV
+117 PRCKTWVIAV

-143 ELVPFGFELF
+143 DLVPFGFELF
-153 MPPYPILAWLTYG
+153 MPPYPVLAWLTYG
-166 AVGVLVHRFLVGDSK
+166 AVGVLVHRFLVGNTK
-181 AQAIA
+181 AQVIA
-186 VVPALLLA
+186 LVPAVLLA

-203 NAAVLPDEPLADA
+203 NAAVFPYDPLADYTE
-216 KAPQIDS
+216 PQFDKE
-223 DPSVQSLLMHSFE
+223 PLVQLLLTQSFE

-250 FAIAVICLCCL
+250 CAIAVICLCCL
-261 LCQVRWVNIL
+261 FCQVRWANIL

-293 GWFMFGGFPLD
+293 GFFMLGGIPLD
-304 VGKAYHIG
+304 AGETFDISGTGPVQ
-312 GNPMPYSRL
+312 YSRV
-321 EPAHGSVHESTE
+321 EPAEGSVHESTE

-339 TDKLD
+339 TDKLE
-344 KTDKTDKPA
+344 K
-353 KPDEPV
+353 PV

-385 ADFWDDKSKGWVL
+385 AEFWDGKTKGWVL

-403 DPDELDGKI
+403 DPDELDVKDA
-412 TGQDNN
+412 GQINN
-418 WATAAWNAVGLIA
+418 WATAAWNALGLIV
-431 FASLWKLRFRRG
+431 FAAVWKVFFRRG
-443 PLEWVVAK
+443 PLEWVVAQ
-451 LIAKAIAD
+451 LINKAVLR
-459 KKPVA
+459 KEVG
-464 LQKDATMQ
+464 MQ

>member
-1 MKTAFRF
+1 MKAAFRF

-26 LGPAG
+26 LGPTG
-31 FDGGVVA
+31 FDGGVIA

-61 GLFTERG
+61 GLFHERG
-68 SADPVR
+68 ADDPVR

-86 LVAGTLLSMV
+86 LVAGTLMSMV
-96 QSMIAIVLTTIA
+96 QSTIAIVLSTIA
-108 AIYLLLFWL
+108 VIYLLLFWL
-117 PRCKTWVVAV
+117 PRCKTWVIAV

-143 ELVPFGFELF
+143 DLVPFGFELF
-153 MPPYPILAWLTYG
+153 MPPYPVLAWLTYG
-166 AVGVLVHRFLVGDSK
+166 AVGVLVHRFLVGNTK

-203 NAAVLPDEPLADA
+203 NAAVFPYDPLADYTE
-216 KAPQIDS
+216 PQFDKE
-223 DPSVQSLLMHSFE
+223 PLVQLLLTQSFE

-250 FAIAVICLCCL
+250 CAIAVICLCCL
-261 LCQVRWVNIL
+261 LCQVRWANIL

-293 GWFMFGGFPLD
+293 GFFMLGGIPLD
-304 VGKAYHIG
+304 AGETFDISGTGPVQ
-312 GNPMPYSRL
+312 YSRV
-321 EPAHGSVHESTE
+321 EPAEGSVHESTE

-339 TDKLD
+339 TD
-344 KTDKTDKPA
+344 

-385 ADFWDDKSKGWVL
+385 AEFWDGKSNGWVL

-403 DPDELDGKI
+403 DPDELDVEDA
-412 TGQDNN
+412 GQINN
-418 WATAAWNAVGLIA
+418 WATAAWNALGLIV
-431 FASLWKLRFRRG
+431 FAAVWKVFFRRG
-443 PLEWVVAK
+443 PLEWVVAR
-451 LIAKAIAD
+451 LINKAVLR
-459 KKPVA
+459 KEVS
-464 LQKDATMQ
+464 MQ

>member
-1 MKTAFRF
+1 MKAAFRF

-26 LGPAG
+26 LGPTG

-38 DYTTTAFAGYPSA
+38 DYTSTAFAGYPSA

-61 GLFTERG
+61 GLFHERG
-68 SADPVR
+68 ADDPVR

-86 LVAGTLLSMV
+86 LVAGTLMSMV
-96 QSMIAIVLTTIA
+96 QSTIAIVLSTIA
-108 AIYLLLFWL
+108 VIYLLLFWL
-117 PRCKTWVVAV
+117 PRCKTWVIAV

-143 ELVPFGFELF
+143 DLAPFSFELF
-153 MPPYPILAWLTYG
+153 MPPYPVLAWLTYG
-166 AVGVLVHRFLVGDSK
+166 AVGVLVHRFLVGNTK

-203 NAAVLPDEPLADA
+203 NAAVFPYDPLADYTE
-216 KAPQIDS
+216 PQFDKE
-223 DPSVQSLLMHSFE
+223 PLVQLLLTQSFE

-250 FAIAVICLCCL
+250 CAIAVICLCCL
-261 LCQVRWVNIL
+261 LCQVRWANIL

-293 GWFMFGGFPLD
+293 GFFMLGGIPLD
-304 VGKAYHIG
+304 AGETFDISGTGPVK
-312 GNPMPYSRL
+312 YSRV
-321 EPAHGSVHESTE
+321 EPAEGSVHESTE

-339 TDKLD
+339 TDKPE
-344 KTDKTDKPA
+344 K
-353 KPDEPV
+353 PV

-385 ADFWDDKSKGWVL
+385 AEFWDGKSNGWVL

-403 DPDELDGKI
+403 DPDELDVKDA
-412 TGQDNN
+412 GQINN
-418 WATAAWNAVGLIA
+418 WATAAWNALGLIV
-431 FASLWKLRFRRG
+431 FAAVWKVFFRRG
-443 PLEWVVAK
+443 PLEWVVAR
-451 LIAKAIAD
+451 LINKAVLR
-459 KKPVA
+459 KEVS
-464 LQKDATMQ
+464 MQ

>member
-1 MKTAFRF
+1 MKAAFRF

-26 LGPAG
+26 LGPTG

-38 DYTTTAFAGYPSA
+38 DYTSTAFAGYPSA

-61 GLFTERG
+61 GLFHERG
-68 SADPVR
+68 ADDPVR

-86 LVAGTLLSMV
+86 LVAGTLMSMV
-96 QSMIAIVLTTIA
+96 QSTIAIVLSTIA
-108 AIYLLLFWL
+108 VIYLLLFWL
-117 PRCKTWVVAV
+117 PRCKTWVISVV
-127 IIAVL
+127 IAVL
-132 AAVSSVGFVLV
+132 ATVSSVGFVLV
-143 ELVPFGFELF
+143 DLVPFGFELF
-153 MPPYPILAWLTYG
+153 MPPYPVLAWLTYG
-166 AVGVLVHRFLVGDSK
+166 AVGVLVHRFLVGNTK

-203 NAAVLPDEPLADA
+203 NAAVFPYDPLADYTE
-216 KAPQIDS
+216 PQFDKE
-223 DPSVQSLLMHSFE
+223 PLVQLLLTQSFE
-236 PHTGM
+236 PHTGL

-250 FAIAVICLCCL
+250 CAIAVICLCCL
-261 LCQVRWVNIL
+261 LCQVRWANIL

-293 GWFMFGGFPLD
+293 GFFMLGGIPLD
-304 VGKAYHIG
+304 AGKTFDISG
-312 GNPMPYSRL
+312 TGPVQYSRV
-321 EPAHGSVHESTE
+321 EPAEGSVHESTE

-339 TDKLD
+339 TD
-344 KTDKTDKPA
+344 

-385 ADFWDDKSKGWVL
+385 AEFWDGKSKGWVL

-403 DPDELDGKI
+403 DPDELDVKDA
-412 TGQDNN
+412 GQINN
-418 WATAAWNAVGLIA
+418 WATAAWNALGLIVFAAVWKA
-431 FASLWKLRFRRG
+431 FFRRG
-443 PLEWVVAK
+443 PLEWVVAR
-451 LIAKAIAD
+451 LINKAVLR
-459 KKPVA
+459 KEVS
-464 LQKDATMQ
+464 MQ

>member
-1 MKTAFRF
+1 MKAAFRF

-26 LGPAG
+26 LGPTG

-38 DYTTTAFAGYPSA
+38 DYTSTAFAGYPSA

-61 GLFTERG
+61 GLFHERG
-68 SADPVR
+68 ADDPVR

-86 LVAGTLLSMV
+86 LVAGTLMSMV
-96 QSMIAIVLTTIA
+96 QSTIAIVLSTIA
-108 AIYLLLFWL
+108 VIYLLLFWL
-117 PRCKTWVVAV
+117 PRCKTWVIAV

-143 ELVPFGFELF
+143 DLVPFGFELF
-153 MPPYPILAWLTYG
+153 MPPYPGLAWLTYG
-166 AVGVLVHRFLVGDSK
+166 AVGVLVHRFLVGNTK

-203 NAAVLPDEPLADA
+203 NAAVFPYDPLADYTE
-216 KAPQIDS
+216 PQFDKE
-223 DPSVQSLLMHSFE
+223 PLVQLLLTQSFE

-250 FAIAVICLCCL
+250 CAIAVICLCCL
-261 LCQVRWVNIL
+261 LCQVRWANIL

-293 GWFMFGGFPLD
+293 GFFMLGGIPLD
-304 VGKAYHIG
+304 AGETFDISGTGPVQ
-312 GNPMPYSRL
+312 YSRV
-321 EPAHGSVHESTE
+321 EPAEGSVHESTE

-339 TDKLD
+339 TDKPDNPD
-344 KTDKTDKPA
+344 K
-353 KPDEPV
+353 
-359 EPDPSFQRYQKIIQ
+359 PDPSFQRYQEIIQ

-385 ADFWDDKSKGWVL
+385 AEFWDGKSNGWVL

-403 DPDELDGKI
+403 DPDELDVKDA
-412 TGQDNN
+412 GQINN
-418 WATAAWNAVGLIA
+418 WATAAWNALGLIV
-431 FASLWKLRFRRG
+431 FAAVWKVFFRRG
-443 PLEWVVAK
+443 PLEWVVAR
-451 LIAKAIAD
+451 LINKAVLR
-459 KKPVA
+459 KEVS
-464 LQKDATMQ
+464 MQ

>member
-1 MKTAFRF
+1 MKAAFRF

-26 LGPAG
+26 LGPTG

-86 LVAGTLLSMV
+86 LVAGTLMSMV
-96 QSMIAIVLTTIA
+96 QSTIAIVLSTIA
-108 AIYLLLFWL
+108 VIYLLLFWL
-117 PRCKTWVVAV
+117 PRCKTWVIAV

-143 ELVPFGFELF
+143 EFVPFGFELF
-153 MPPYPILAWLTYG
+153 MPPYPVLAWLTYG
-166 AVGVLVHRFLVGDSK
+166 AVGVLVHRFLVGNLK
-181 AQAIA
+181 VQAIA
-186 VVPALLLA
+186 LVPAVVLA

-261 LCQVRWVNIL
+261 LCQVRWANIL

-282 LTTYVAHVFIA
+282 LTTYVAHVFVA
-293 GWFMFGGFPLD
+293 GFFMLGGIPLD
-304 VGKAYHIG
+304 EGETFGISGTGPVR
-312 GNPMPYSRL
+312 YSRI
-321 EPAHGSVHESTE
+321 EPAEGSVHESTE

-339 TDKLD
+339 TDK
-344 KTDKTDKPA
+344 
-353 KPDEPV
+353 
-359 EPDPSFQRYQKIIQ
+359 PDPSFQRYQEIIQ

-385 ADFWDDKSKGWVL
+385 AEFWDDKSKGWIL

-403 DPDELDGKI
+403 DPGELDAKSAGHRN
-412 TGQDNN
+412 D
-418 WATAAWNAVGLIA
+418 WATAAWNALGLIVFAAVWKA
-431 FASLWKLRFRRG
+431 FFRRG

-451 LIAKAIAD
+451 LINRAVLRKE
-459 KKPVA
+459 PS
-464 LQKDATMQ
+464 MQ

>member
-1 MKTAFRF
+1 MKAAFRF

-26 LGPAG
+26 LGPTG

-38 DYTTTAFAGYPSA
+38 DYTSTAFAGYPSA

-61 GLFTERG
+61 GLFHERG
-68 SADPVR
+68 ADDPVR

-86 LVAGTLLSMV
+86 LVAGTLMSMV
-96 QSMIAIVLTTIA
+96 QSTIAIVLSTIA
-108 AIYLLLFWL
+108 VIYLLLFWL
-117 PRCKTWVVAV
+117 PRCKTWVIAV

-143 ELVPFGFELF
+143 DLVPFGFELF
-153 MPPYPILAWLTYG
+153 MPPYPVLAWLTYG
-166 AVGVLVHRFLVGDSK
+166 AVGVLVHCFLVGNTK
-181 AQAIA
+181 AQVIA
-186 VVPALLLA
+186 LVPAVLLA

-203 NAAVLPDEPLADA
+203 NAAVFPYDPLADYTE
-216 KAPQIDS
+216 PQFDEE
-223 DPSVQSLLMHSFE
+223 PLVQLLLTQSFE

-250 FAIAVICLCCL
+250 CAIAVICLCCL
-261 LCQVRWVNIL
+261 LCQVRWANIL

-293 GWFMFGGFPLD
+293 GFFMLGGIPLD
-304 VGKAYHIG
+304 AGETFDISGTGPVQ
-312 GNPMPYSRL
+312 YSRV
-321 EPAHGSVHESTE
+321 EPAEGSVHESTE

-339 TDKLD
+339 TDKPE
-344 KTDKTDKPA
+344 K
-353 KPDEPV
+353 PV

-385 ADFWDDKSKGWVL
+385 AEFWDGKTKGWVL

-403 DPDELDGKI
+403 DPDELDVKDA
-412 TGQDNN
+412 GQINN
-418 WATAAWNAVGLIA
+418 WATAAWNALGLIV
-431 FASLWKLRFRRG
+431 FAAVWKVFFRRG
-443 PLEWVVAK
+443 PLEWVVAR
-451 LIAKAIAD
+451 LINKAVLR
-459 KKPVA
+459 KEVS
-464 LQKDATMQ
+464 MQ

>member
-1 MKTAFRF
+1 MKAAFRF

-26 LGPAG
+26 LGPTG

-61 GLFTERG
+61 GLFHERG
-68 SADPVR
+68 ADDPVR

-86 LVAGTLLSMV
+86 LVAGTLMSMV
-96 QSMIAIVLTTIA
+96 QSTIAIVLSTIA
-108 AIYLLLFWL
+108 VIYLLLFWL
-117 PRCKTWVVAV
+117 PRCKTWVIAV

-143 ELVPFGFELF
+143 DLVPFGFELF
-153 MPPYPILAWLTYG
+153 MPPYPVLAWLTYG
-166 AVGVLVHRFLVGDSK
+166 AVGVLVHRFLVGNTK

-203 NAAVLPDEPLADA
+203 NAAVFPYDPLADYTE
-216 KAPQIDS
+216 PQFDKE
-223 DPSVQSLLMHSFE
+223 PLVQLLLTQSFE

-250 FAIAVICLCCL
+250 CAIAVICLCCL
-261 LCQVRWVNIL
+261 LCQVRWANIL

-293 GWFMFGGFPLD
+293 GFFMLGGIPLD
-304 VGKAYHIG
+304 AGETFDISGTGPVQ
-312 GNPMPYSRL
+312 YSRV
-321 EPAHGSVHESTE
+321 EPAEGSVHESTE

-339 TDKLD
+339 TDKPDNPD
-344 KTDKTDKPA
+344 K
-353 KPDEPV
+353 
-359 EPDPSFQRYQKIIQ
+359 PDPSFQRYQEIIQ

-385 ADFWDDKSKGWVL
+385 AEFWDDKSKGWVL

-403 DPDELDGKI
+403 DPGELDAKSS
-412 TGQDNN
+412 GQLND
-418 WATAAWNAVGLIA
+418 WATAAWNALGLIA

-451 LIAKAIAD
+451 LINKAVLRD
-459 KKPVA
+459 EPK
-464 LQKDATMQ
+464 MQ

>member
-1 MKTAFRF
+1 MKAAFRF

-26 LGPAG
+26 LGPTG

-38 DYTTTAFAGYPSA
+38 DYTSTAFAGYPSA

-61 GLFTERG
+61 GLFHERG
-68 SADPVR
+68 ADDPVR

-86 LVAGTLLSMV
+86 LVAGTLMSMV
-96 QSMIAIVLTTIA
+96 QSTIAIVLSTIA
-108 AIYLLLFWL
+108 VIYLLLFWL
-117 PRCKTWVVAV
+117 PRCKTWVIAV

-143 ELVPFGFELF
+143 GLVPFGFELF
-153 MPPYPILAWLTYG
+153 MPPYPVLAWLTYG
-166 AVGVLVHRFLVGDSK
+166 AVGVLVHRFLVGNTK

-203 NAAVLPDEPLADA
+203 NAAVFPYDPLADYTE
-216 KAPQIDS
+216 PQFDKE
-223 DPSVQSLLMHSFE
+223 PLVQLLLTQSFE

-250 FAIAVICLCCL
+250 CAIAVICLCCL
-261 LCQVRWVNIL
+261 FCQVRWANIL

-293 GWFMFGGFPLD
+293 GFFMLGGIPLD
-304 VGKAYHIG
+304 AGETFDISGTGPVQ
-312 GNPMPYSRL
+312 YSRV
-321 EPAHGSVHESTE
+321 EPAEGSVHESTE

-339 TDKLD
+339 TD
-344 KTDKTDKPA
+344 

-385 ADFWDDKSKGWVL
+385 AEFWDGKSNGWVL

-403 DPDELDGKI
+403 DPDELDVKDA
-412 TGQDNN
+412 GQIHN
-418 WATAAWNAVGLIA
+418 WATAAWNALGLIVFAAVWKA
-431 FASLWKLRFRRG
+431 FFRRG
-443 PLEWVVAK
+443 PLEWVVAR
-451 LIAKAIAD
+451 LINKAVLR
-459 KKPVA
+459 KEVS
-464 LQKDATMQ
+464 MQ

>member
-1 MKTAFRF
+1 MKAAFRF

-26 LGPAG
+26 LGPTG

-38 DYTTTAFAGYPSA
+38 DYTSTAFAGYPSA

-61 GLFTERG
+61 GLFHERG
-68 SADPVR
+68 ADDPVR

-86 LVAGTLLSMV
+86 LVAGTLMSMV
-96 QSMIAIVLTTIA
+96 QSTIAIVLSTIA
-108 AIYLLLFWL
+108 VIYLLLFWL
-117 PRCKTWVVAV
+117 PRCKTWVLAV

-143 ELVPFGFELF
+143 DLVPFGFELF
-153 MPPYPILAWLTYG
+153 MPPYPVLAWLTYG
-166 AVGVLVHRFLVGDSK
+166 AVGVLVHRFLVGNTK

-203 NAAVLPDEPLADA
+203 NAAVFPYDPLADYTE
-216 KAPQIDS
+216 PQFDKE
-223 DPSVQSLLMHSFE
+223 PLVQLLLTQSFE
-236 PHTGM
+236 PHTGL

-250 FAIAVICLCCL
+250 CAIAVICLCSL
-261 LCQVRWVNIL
+261 LCQVRWANIL

-293 GWFMFGGFPLD
+293 GFFMLGGIPLD
-304 VGKAYHIG
+304 AGKTFDISG
-312 GNPMPYSRL
+312 TGPVQYSRV
-321 EPAHGSVHESTE
+321 EPAEGSVHESTE
-333 SESAAE
+333 SENAAE
-339 TDKLD
+339 TDK
-344 KTDKTDKPA
+344 
-353 KPDEPV
+353 PV

-385 ADFWDDKSKGWVL
+385 AEFWDGKSKGWVL

-403 DPDELDGKI
+403 DPDELDVKDA
-412 TGQDNN
+412 GQINN
-418 WATAAWNAVGLIA
+418 WATAAWNALGLIVFAAVWKA
-431 FASLWKLRFRRG
+431 FFRRG
-443 PLEWVVAK
+443 PLEWVVAR
-451 LIAKAIAD
+451 LINKAVLR
-459 KKPVA
+459 KEVS
-464 LQKDATMQ
+464 MQ

>member
-1 MKTAFRF
+1 MKAAFRF

-26 LGPAG
+26 LGPTG

-38 DYTTTAFAGYPSA
+38 DYTSTAFAGYPSA

-61 GLFTERG
+61 GLFHERG
-68 SADPVR
+68 ADDPVR

-86 LVAGTLLSMV
+86 LVAGTLMSMV
-96 QSMIAIVLTTIA
+96 QSTIAIVLSTIA
-108 AIYLLLFWL
+108 VIYLLLFWL
-117 PRCKTWVVAV
+117 PRCKTWVIAV

-143 ELVPFGFELF
+143 DLVPFGFELF
-153 MPPYPILAWLTYG
+153 MPPYPVLAWLTYG
-166 AVGVLVHRFLVGDSK
+166 AVGVLVHRFLVGNTK

-203 NAAVLPDEPLADA
+203 NAAVFPYDPLADYTE
-216 KAPQIDS
+216 PQFDKE
-223 DPSVQSLLMHSFE
+223 PLVQLLLTQSFE

-250 FAIAVICLCCL
+250 CAIAVICLCCL
-261 LCQVRWVNIL
+261 FCQVRWANIL

-293 GWFMFGGFPLD
+293 GFFMLGGIPLD
-304 VGKAYHIG
+304 AGETFDISGTGPVQ
-312 GNPMPYSRL
+312 YSRV
-321 EPAHGSVHESTE
+321 EPAEGSVHESTE

-339 TDKLD
+339 TDKPE
-344 KTDKTDKPA
+344 K
-353 KPDEPV
+353 PV

-385 ADFWDDKSKGWVL
+385 AEFWDGKTKGWVL

-403 DPDELDGKI
+403 DPDELDVKDA
-412 TGQDNN
+412 GQINN
-418 WATAAWNAVGLIA
+418 WATAAWNALGLIVFAVVWKA
-431 FASLWKLRFRRG
+431 FFRRG
-443 PLEWVVAK
+443 PLEWVVAR
-451 LIAKAIAD
+451 LINKAVLR
-459 KKPVA
+459 KEVS
-464 LQKDATMQ
+464 MQ